1 MTQHSSATRDQ
12 LHIPVLLKEA
22 IHLLNIDQSGLYI
35 DATYGRG
42 GHTQA
47 ILDRLGKNGCLIAM
61 DRDGQAIEHAK
72 ANLDHDPR
80 CHVIHSN
87 LADIDTEFA
96 ALDLNRNADGVLA
109 DLGVS
114 SPQLDDARRGFS
126 FTVDG
131 PLDMRMDTNSKLDA
145 ATWLNRAQESELIQV
160 LREYGEERYA
170 KRIARAV
177 VQQRQMHPIT
187 RTKQLADLV
196 TATVPTREKNKHPAT
211 RTFQAARIRINTEL
225 DQLNAFLPKAVKL
238 LVEGGRLVVISFHS
252 LEDRLVKRFMREQA
266 LDDNYP
272 ADVPI
277 PAKQLRPLLKLV
289 GKAVRPSPAEFDRNP
304 RARSAVLRVAER
316 TAHCHA

>member
-1 MTQHSSATRDQ
+1 MIQRSSATRNQ

-22 IHLLNIDQSGLYI
+22 MHALNIDQSGLYI

-42 GHTQA
+42 GHAQA
-47 ILDRLGKNGCLIAM
+47 ILTRLDKDGCLIAM
-61 DRDGQAIEHAK
+61 DRDGHAIEHAK
-72 ANLDHDPR
+72 AHLGHDPR
-80 CHVIHSN
+80 CRIVRAN
-87 LADIDTEFA
+87 LGDIDTEFD
-96 ALDLNRNADGVLA
+96 ALDLDRNANGVFA

-114 SPQLDDARRGFS
+114 SPQLDDAERGFS

-131 PLDMRMDTNSKLDA
+131 PLDMRMDANCDVDA
-145 ATWLNRAQESELIQV
+145 ATWLNRVEESELIRV

-177 VQQRQMHPIT
+177 LQQRQSHPIT

-196 TATVPTREKNKHPAT
+196 AAAVPSREKNKHPAT
-211 RTFQAARIRINTEL
+211 RTFQAVRMRINAEL
-225 DQLNAFLPKAVKL
+225 DQLNTFLPKAMKL

-252 LEDRLVKRFMREQA
+252 LEDRVVKRFMREQSR
-266 LDDNYP
+266 DVNYP
-272 ADVPI
+272 VEIPV

-289 GKAVRPSPAEFDRNP
+289 GKAMRPSPQELELNP

-316 TAHCHA
+316 TGYCHA